1 MSNYDL
7 QSKLN
12 QLQGELRQAER
23 VNAELRGELST
34 VEQGVNRAH
43 RDLLYAQVIIP
54 AQFKH
59 IFGQDNDSVFMS
71 FRFKDIHRPIKQV
84 DILSSEPSGFYGS
97 ETATVDQA
105 KYYRYHQMLCGCSKT
120 GLQRIYFLEQL
131 GQIFL

>member
-1 MSNYDL
+1 MESYSPN
-7 QSKLN
+7 STKKLY
-12 QLQGELRQAER
+12 
-23 VNAELRGELST
+23 
-34 VEQGVNRAH
+34 
-43 RDLLYAQVIIP
+43 LLYAQVIIP

-105 KYYRYHQMLCGCSKT
+105 KYYRYHQMLCGCSKA